1 MQAVLPFPEISP
13 EIVSVTI
20 FGLEL
25 ALRWYALAY
34 IVGILIGWRLVVMA
48 VNRPRLWPHGEAPM
62 TAEQV
67 EELLT
72 WVILGV
78 IIGGRLGFVFFYK
91 PAYYLEN
98 PLEIPMIWQGGMAFH
113 GGLLGRD
120 HRGRRL
126 LSAQRHP
133 DAQRGR
139 CAGAG
144 GPAGDP
150 AGAHREFHQRRA
162 MGSPQ

>member
-78 IIGGRLGFVFFYK
+78 IIGGRLGVRVLLQACLLPGK
-91 PAYYLEN
+91 PARDPDDLA
-98 PLEIPMIWQGGMAFH
+98 GRH
-113 GGLLGRD
+113 GL
-120 HRGRRL
+120 
-126 LSAQRHP
+126 P
-133 DAQRGR
+133 
-139 CAGAG
+139 
-144 GPAGDP
+144 
-150 AGAHREFHQRRA
+150 RRA
-162 MGSPQ
+162 SGA